1 MKFFLVLLLFFSSV
15 HGLSVDMQEEYTS
28 ALKKAKK
35 EDKPLLVYLFM
46 LNCYTCEYMDGE
58 VFHDK
63 KVVDYLRKNYVV
75 VKLYANDRSL
85 PKELRVEMSP
95 VFHFINGQNGEMI
108 ESIMGGRSAR
118 KFLKL
123 LHNCYDDY
131 KAETN

>member
-1 MKFFLVLLLFFSSV
+1 MKYILILLLMMSSLQ
-15 HGLSVDMQEEYTS
+15 GYSLDMQEEYTE
-28 ALKKAKK
+28 ALQKAKN

-46 LNCYTCEYMDGE
+46 LNCLTCEYMDGE
-58 VFHDK
+58 VFQDK

-75 VKLYANDRSL
+75 VKLYTNDRSL

-123 LHNCYDDY
+123 LRKSYDDY
-131 KAETN
+131 KEETN

>member
-1 MKFFLVLLLFFSSV
+1 MKFILVLLLLFSSL
-15 HGLSVDMQEEYTS
+15 HGLSVDIQEEYTS

-46 LNCYTCEYMDGE
+46 LNCYTCEYMDGG
-58 VFHDK
+58 VFQDK
-63 KVVDYLRKNYVV
+63 KVVTYLRKNYVV

-85 PKELRVEMSP
+85 PEELRVEMSP

-118 KFLKL
+118 KFLKQL
-123 LHNCYDDY
+123 KNSYEDY
-131 KAETN
+131 KEETN

>member
-1 MKFFLVLLLFFSSV
+1 MKFILVLLLLFSSL
-15 HGLSVDMQEEYTS
+15 HGLSVDIQEEYTS

-58 VFHDK
+58 VFQDK
-63 KVVDYLRKNYVV
+63 KVVTYLRKNYVV

-85 PKELRVEMSP
+85 PEELRVEMSP

-118 KFLKL
+118 KFLKQL
-123 LHNCYDDY
+123 KNSYEDY
-131 KAETN
+131 KEETN

>member
-1 MKFFLVLLLFFSSV
+1 MKYILILLLMISSLQ
-15 HGLSVDMQEEYTS
+15 GLSLDKHEEYTS
-28 ALKKAKK
+28 ALKKAQE

-46 LNCYTCEYMDGE
+46 LNCLTCEYMDDE
-58 VFHDK
+58 VFQDK

-75 VKLYANDRSL
+75 VKLYTNDRSL
-85 PKELRVEMSP
+85 PQELRVEMSP

-123 LHNCYDDY
+123 LQNSYDDY
-131 KAETN
+131 KEETN